1 MKTSVCGIASVIAL
15 HFTSLPIVA
24 QTTSSTEKTSQLA
37 AFEKADTTAARLK
50 VETMSALRTANAAPT
65 PSTKKNYEPLSED
78 AKLIAGVAMA
88 AFEKGDLAMARLQ
101 FEKMRALSPGHPMPL
116 INLGTI
122 AFRAGRLEQSD
133 ALFQQA
139 IRAEPESGVAWTLLG
154 MVRVYEGKPDLAL
167 VALSQ
172 AAVLNPENPKVHNY
186 LGVAIG
192 QKRWFDGAEAEL
204 QQAIQLD
211 PKYSDAHFNLALM
224 YLQRDPPNKALAEKH
239 YQIALKLGSP
249 SDADLE
255 KKLKN

>member
-1 MKTSVCGIASVIAL
+1 MKICGIAVFFAL
-15 HFTSLPIVA
+15 RLVLAA
-24 QTTSSTEKTSQLA
+24 QSPSDRASALA
-37 AFEKADTTAARLK
+37 AFEKSDTTAARLK
-50 VETMSALRTANAAPT
+50 VETMSALRTANSVPT
-65 PSTKKNYEPLSED
+65 RSTTKNYAPLSED
-78 AKLIAGVAMA
+78 AKLIASVAME

-167 VALSQ
+167 AALAQ

-204 QQAIQLD
+204 QQAIRLD

-224 YLQRDPPNKALAEKH
+224 YLQRDPPDKALAEKH

-249 SDADLE
+249 SDVDME